1 MCNNIRSNVLIK
13 RQEEKVVKDKISD
26 WQEERKVLRINIIA
40 KKSRTLED
48 GKIVYARRRQLH
60 LHNKTRIYEIREE
73 EHPNKLFKT
82 IAVEFANYQSK
93 KIQTFRIRRYLAD
106 TLTDVEK
113 FLEHSQSIAQLR
125 NIDLDWK

>member
-1 MCNNIRSNVLIK
+1 MCNNIRINSLSR
-13 RQEEKVVKDKISD
+13 RQEVPVVKDKISD
-26 WQEERKVLRINIIA
+26 WQEERKTLRINVIA
-40 KKSRTLED
+40 KEARTLEN
-48 GKIVYARRRQLH
+48 GKITYAKRRQLH

-82 IAVEFANYQSK
+82 IAVEFANYESR
-93 KIQTFRIRRYLAD
+93 KIQTFRIRRYIAD
-106 TLTDVEK
+106 KITDVEK